1 MLFSEEKYLDFHT
14 HSIRR
19 KDDINVV
26 EIVSL
31 HLGQEKD
38 HQLFTVGKHPWW
50 TNSTLTSDEQ
60 QQLIKLLSSEKC
72 LAMGEMGLDKLKGEP
87 MNIQVEILKDLLN
100 VAVEVKKPVIIHCVR
115 AFDNLIKLKRQY
127 SQIQKWCVHGFSRHA
142 ELAKQL
148 IHEGFY
154 ISLMPVKQITQKY
167 IDLVESLPAEKF
179 FLETDS
185 MPNTQIETIY
195 LQVAEI
201 RGISV
206 SELQKQLANNANNFF
221 NNRHC
226 EQREAISK

>member
-1 MLFSEEKYLDFHT
+1 MNSFFPSDIFLDFHT

-19 KDDINVV
+19 KDTKNVV

-31 HLGQEKD
+31 HFGKERKYD
-38 HQLFTVGKHPWW
+38 LFTIGKHPWW
-50 TNSTLTSDEQ
+50 TNAVLSSDEKQ
-60 QQLIKLLSSEKC
+60 ELIQLLSSEKC

-87 MNIQVEILKDLLN
+87 MEVQIEIFKDLLN
-100 VAVEVKKPVIIHCVR
+100 IAVRVQKPVIIHCVR
-115 AFDNLIKLKRQY
+115 AFDNLIKIKRQY
-127 SQIQKWCVHGFSRHA
+127 LKIRKWCVHGFSRHA

-154 ISLMPVKQITQKY
+154 LSLMPVREINQKY
-167 IDLVESLPAEKF
+167 IDLVQSLPAEKF

-185 MPNTQIETIY
+185 MPNTRIENIY

-206 SELQKQLANNANNFF
+206 SELQQQLAKNAADFF
-221 NNRHC
+221 ING
-226 EQREAISK
+226 